1 MVTIHRVDSVPS
13 TQDILHDLAQAG
25 APAGTTVVAAEQTL
39 GRGSRGRSWDSPR
52 GGLWVSVLLRP
63 GAVAGLEVVSLRAA
77 LSVAGAIERV
87 LPGLRLALKWPN
99 DLLLGGRKVG
109 GILCEARWQGGVPG
123 WIAVGVGLNVANPV
137 PAGLQERAIALESVA
152 PGITPDQLLE
162 PVVLAVSG
170 LNDQVGLLTD
180 AEQDRL
186 RSRDVLL
193 TRRIREPVAGVVE
206 GISADGS
213 LVIRLPEGTTVE
225 ARTGPVVAA
234 DD

>member
-1 MVTIHRVDSVPS
+1 
-13 TQDILHDLAQAG
+13 
-25 APAGTTVVAAEQTL
+25 
-39 GRGSRGRSWDSPR
+39 
-52 GGLWVSVLLRP
+52 
-63 GAVAGLEVVSLRAA
+63 VVSLRAA

-123 WIAVGVGLNVANPV
+123 WIAVGVGLNVANPI